1 MTYPIKTLKQIP
13 ISIDN
18 EAEEIDFLLD
28 YFDQVHEPA
37 HKPLAEP
44 GSIVVVNSRNGGDAV
59 FAVVEINGRS
69 AASIDRDY
77 PGETDT
83 HWLKEGQFEV
93 VRGPRQRR
101 AG

>member
-13 ISIDN
+13 VSIDN

-44 GSIVVVNSRNGGDAV
+44 GSIVRVMPRDLSGVVL
-59 FAVVEINGRS
+59 AVVEYNGRS

-77 PGETDT
+77 LGETET
-83 HWLKEGQFEV
+83 HWLTEGKFEV
-93 VRGPRQRR
+93 VRGPRQKR
-101 AG
+101 A